1 MTISTKHGKTYLV
14 VGNDDGTVRFYDDQ
28 FKAEAWFED

>member
-1 MTISTKHGKTYLV
+1 MTITYNNTTYLV
-14 VGNDDGTVRFYDDQ
+14 VGNDDGTVRFYDDE

>member
-1 MTISTKHGKTYLV
+1 MTLRVANKVFLV
-14 VGNDDGTVRFYDDQ
+14 VGNSDGTVRFYDDQ